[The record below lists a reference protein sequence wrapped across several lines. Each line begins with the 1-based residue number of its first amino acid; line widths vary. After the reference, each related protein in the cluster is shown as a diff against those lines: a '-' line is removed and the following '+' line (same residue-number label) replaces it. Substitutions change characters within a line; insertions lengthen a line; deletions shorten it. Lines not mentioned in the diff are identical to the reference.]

1 MANKQINELDAA
13 PSIDPASD
21 LVIIQKANGGTY
33 KITIDEL
40 VNASSK
46 VSSSTQLGAPEAIQ
60 ISFTHKNNRTI
71 NITNMF
77 STNGSGVLS
86 LAYDVEMIAGGSLM
100 SGVDQDAS
108 GVLSIVKTA
117 GVNSLL
123 IGGQILSIGG
133 PAKSFKLGKIVG
145 YRYSAKGGS
154 SQKYTTGYI
163 SISATKDSLTLAPQ
177 ASNTMHF
184 WAIGKYVLSGSVSAG

>member
-1 MANKQINELDAA
+1 MANKQINELDTA

-77 STNGSGVLS
+77 STNSSGVLS
-86 LAYDVEMIAGGSLM
+86 LAYDVEMLGGSTGLQG
-100 SGVDQDAS
+100 STDTTAA

-145 YRYSAKGGS
+145 YRYSAKFGS
-154 SQKYTTGYI
+154 GQQYITGYI

-177 ASNTMHF
+177 ASNMHF
-184 WAIGKYVLSGSVSAG
+184 WATGKYVLSGSVSAG